1 MTPSPFTFT
10 NHFVIHF
17 YLFSLQIT
25 HKVGKNWNNFLS
37 IISQKPVIWTEV
49 CQAFALMVQYF
60 HQAAFLL
67 FKVQVSKEKRSC
79 WILTDLCIE
88 SSLSVA
94 GQVRVSWRRAEP
106 FVWCFRIWEN
116 KHGDCTL
123 IRDRNVAFTS
133 IVPEPATPQSMTL
146 HYMVDLEFL
155 IIQLKDL
162 VNEHTVQ

>member
-1 MTPSPFTFT
+1 MWQKCCY
-10 NHFVIHF
+10 F
-17 YLFSLQIT
+17 YLYDPLLLSLSTIT
-25 HKVGKNWNNFLS
+25 LLFNFFFNCS
-37 IISQKPVIWTEV
+37 VYRSHIRWERTEIIWTEV

-94 GQVRVSWRRAEP
+94 GQVGVSWRRTEP

-146 HYMVDLEFL
+146 HYMVNLEFL
-155 IIQLKDL
+155 II
-162 VNEHTVQ
+162 